1 MIAPINPI
9 TLANPSS
16 SIHAPSIFPAA
27 GQESNESSFKAIFD
41 SAVNTVQ
48 ASQDKADTAIE
59 NFLNGNVEDVHST
72 ALAVQRA
79 DLTFQMFMQ
88 LRNKVVSAYQ
98 EVMKMQV

>member
-1 MIAPINPI
+1 MAAPIPPI
-9 TLANPSS
+9 TLANPQTSVSS
-16 SIHAPSIFPAA
+16 PTPFPASGERA
-27 GQESNESSFKAIFD
+27 DGDAFHSMIHGAIQ
-41 SAVNTVQ
+41 AVQ
-48 ASQDKADTAIE
+48 GSQDNADAAIQ
-59 NFLNGNVEDVHST
+59 NFLNGNTEDVHST